1 MTQLLGGK
9 TAVITGGN
17 SGIGLATA
25 RRFIDEGATV
35 FITGRRQTELD
46 TAVKALGESAI
57 GVQGDVANPADL
69 DRLYAA
75 VAEHEQQIDVLFAN
89 AAIAE
94 AQPLGAITED
104 ALDRQLDVDLKGVVF
119 TVQKALPLLNDG
131 ASIILNSSNV
141 ASKGNA
147 GLTVYAGIKAAL
159 RSFART
165 WAAELRGRNIRV
177 NVVSPGA
184 TATPGLEG
192 LAGQL
197 IGGPDAV
204 GQFNAAQDATVPL
217 GRLAT
222 VDEIASAVAFLASSQ
237 SSYVTG
243 AELLVDGGVNSI

>member
-75 VAEHEQQIDVLFAN
+75 VAEHEQQIDVVFAN
-89 AAIAE
+89 AAIVD

-197 IGGPDAV
+197 VGGPDAV
-204 GQFNAAQDATVPL
+204 AQFNAAQDATVPL